1 MSEPLNIAVL
11 AFPGISPFHLSVPCL
26 VFGEA
31 HPGFPA
37 MNCVVCAE
45 QTGQISSSAGFEIGI
60 SRGLEAISH
69 ADIVILPS
77 WHAGTPVSAALR
89 QALLDAAA
97 RGAYLAGLCLGAYV
111 LAECGLL
118 NGLQATTH
126 WAYADDFSQRFPQI
140 RLDTDVIYIEQ
151 GRIMTSAG
159 TAAALDCCLHLVR
172 QLCGAEVANRLA
184 RRLVI
189 APHRQGGQAQF
200 IEQPVPETRSDHK
213 LSSLLD
219 EVRNAPQLAYTLD
232 QLAAKMAMSR
242 RTFTRHFRQL
252 TGTSFTEWLLHQR
265 ISLAQHLLEVSDL
278 AVEQVATAAGFA
290 SAETLRLHFR
300 QRLGIPPQ
308 QWRRQFRQT

>member
-77 WHAGTPVSAALR
+77 WHAGAPVSAALR

-200 IEQPVPETRSDHK
+200 IEQPVPETRSNHK

-265 ISLAQHLLEVSDL
+265 ISHAQHLLEVSDL

>member
-31 HPGFPA
+31 YTGFPA

-77 WHAGTPVSAALR
+77 WHAGTPVSVALR

-140 RLDTDVIYIEQ
+140 WLDTDVIYIEQ

-252 TGTSFTEWLLHQR
+252 TGSSFTEWLLHQR
-265 ISLAQHLLEVSDL
+265 ISHAQHLLEVSDL

>member
-1 MSEPLNIAVL
+1 
-11 AFPGISPFHLSVPCL
+11 
-26 VFGEA
+26 
-31 HPGFPA
+31 
-37 MNCVVCAE
+37 
-45 QTGQISSSAGFEIGI
+45 
-60 SRGLEAISH
+60 
-69 ADIVILPS
+69 
-77 WHAGTPVSAALR
+77 
-89 QALLDAAA
+89 LLDAAA

-232 QLAAKMAMSR
+232 QLAAKMAMNR

-252 TGTSFTEWLLHQR
+252 TGSSFTEWLLHQR
-265 ISLAQHLLEVSDL
+265 ISHAQHLLEVSDL

>member
-1 MSEPLNIAVL
+1 MSSVLQVAVL

-37 MNCVVCAE
+37 VNCVVCAE
-45 QTGQISSSAGFEIGI
+45 QTGQISSSAGFEIRI

-77 WHAGTPVSAALR
+77 WHAGTPVSETLR
-89 QALLDAAA
+89 QALLAAEA

-126 WAYADDFSQRFPQI
+126 WAYADDFRQRFPQVL
-140 RLDTDVIYIEQ
+140 LDTDVIYIEQ

-172 QLCGAEVANRLA
+172 QRCGAEVANRLA

-189 APHRQGGQAQF
+189 AAHRQGGQAQF

-213 LSSLLD
+213 LSDLLD
-219 EVRNAPQLAYTLD
+219 EVRNAPQRRYTLD
-232 QLAAKMAMSR
+232 QLAEKMAISR

-252 TGTSFTEWLLHQR
+252 TGSSFTEWLLHQR
-265 ISLAQHLLEVSDL
+265 LSHAQHLLEMTGL
-278 AVEQVATAAGFA
+278 PVEQVAVQAGFGA
-290 SAETLRLHFR
+290 AETLRMHFR
-300 QRLGIPPQ
+300 QRFGIPPQ
-308 QWRRQFRQT
+308 QWRRQFRQS

>member
-126 WAYADDFSQRFPQI
+126 WAYADDFRQRFPQVL
-140 RLDTDVIYIEQ
+140 LDTDVIYIEQ

-172 QLCGAEVANRLA
+172 QRCGAEVANRLA
-184 RRLVI
+184 R
-189 APHRQGGQAQF
+189 Q
-200 IEQPVPETRSDHK
+200 EDPE
-213 LSSLLD
+213 
-219 EVRNAPQLAYTLD
+219 Y
-232 QLAAKMAMSR
+232 
-242 RTFTRHFRQL
+242 
-252 TGTSFTEWLLHQR
+252 
-265 ISLAQHLLEVSDL
+265 
-278 AVEQVATAAGFA
+278 
-290 SAETLRLHFR
+290 AEY
-300 QRLGIPPQ
+300 QRL
-308 QWRRQFRQT
+308 RQKFKGKD